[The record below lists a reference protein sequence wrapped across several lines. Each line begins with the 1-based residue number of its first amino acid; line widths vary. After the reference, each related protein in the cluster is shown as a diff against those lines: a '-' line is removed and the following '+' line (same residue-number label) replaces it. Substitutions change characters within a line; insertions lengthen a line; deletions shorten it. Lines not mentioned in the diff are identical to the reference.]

1 MPSWPIHLS
10 IAKKVNEK
18 LKLNKDLFY
27 YGNLIPD
34 VDKNSSIN
42 RYQAHYYDKNLPYF
56 NCPKE
61 HMINIDLFLK
71 DYKDNLSNP
80 LILGY
85 YCHLLADYYYN
96 LKVYTTKWVCDEENN
111 IIGIK
116 LKNNKIIKLDK
127 EDKNKLRKKYKHSD
141 FELYGK
147 YLFNTIEIPTNS
159 EIIKDNIK
167 YLKDNLLTDELVDYR
182 IKYLKTDFIKNNKLT
197 LKERLIKNNYK
208 LFTKTELNKML
219 EECVNLIIE
228 KINDIGELK

>member
-116 LKNNKIIKLDK
+116 LKNNKIVSLDK
-127 EDKNKLRKKYKHSD
+127 EGKKNLRKKYKHGD

-147 YLFNTIEIPTNS
+147 YIFNTIEIPTNS

-208 LFTKTELNKML
+208 IFTKTELDKML
-219 EECVNLIIE
+219 EECVNLIKK

>member
-116 LKNNKIIKLDK
+116 LKNNKIVSLDK
-127 EDKNKLRKKYKHSD
+127 EGKKNLRKKYKHGD

-147 YLFNTIEIPTNS
+147 YIFNTIEIPTNS

-208 LFTKTELNKML
+208 IFTKTESDKML

-228 KINDIGELK
+228 KTNDIGELK

>member
-116 LKNNKIIKLDK
+116 LKNNKIVSLDK
-127 EDKNKLRKKYKHSD
+127 EDKKNLRKKYKHGD

-147 YLFNTIEIPTNS
+147 YIFNTIEIPTNS

-208 LFTKTELNKML
+208 IFTKTELDKML

>member
-1 MPSWPIHLS
+1 MPSWSIHLA

-34 VDKNSSIN
+34 VDRNSPIN
-42 RYQAHYYDKNLPYF
+42 KYKAHYYDNNLPYF

-61 HMINIDLFLK
+61 HMININLFLK
-71 DYKDNLSNP
+71 DYKDDLTNP

-96 LKVYTTKWVCDEENN
+96 LNVYTTKWLYDDKNN

-116 LKNNKIIKLDK
+116 LKNNKIIKIDK
-127 EDKNKLRKKYKHSD
+127 EDKRKLRKKYKHGD

-147 YLFNTIEIPTNS
+147 YLFNTLEIPTNS

-182 IKYLKTDFIKNNKLT
+182 IKYLKTDFKKNNKLT

-208 LFTKTELNKML
+208 LFTKEELDKML
-219 EECVNLIIE
+219 EECVKLIIE
-228 KINDIGELK
+228 KINDIGEIK

>member
-116 LKNNKIIKLDK
+116 LKNNKIVSLDK
-127 EDKNKLRKKYKHSD
+127 EGKKNLRKKYKHGD

-147 YLFNTIEIPTNS
+147 YIFNTIEIPTNS

-182 IKYLKTDFIKNNKLT
+182 IKYLKTYFIKNNKLT

-208 LFTKTELNKML
+208 IFTKTELDKML

-228 KINDIGELK
+228 KTNDIGELK

>member
-42 RYQAHYYDKNLPYF
+42 RYQAHYYDKNLPCF

-116 LKNNKIIKLDK
+116 LKNNKIVSLDK
-127 EDKNKLRKKYKHSD
+127 EGKKKNKKK
-141 FELYGK
+141 
-147 YLFNTIEIPTNS
+147 I
-159 EIIKDNIK
+159 
-167 YLKDNLLTDELVDYR
+167 
-182 IKYLKTDFIKNNKLT
+182 
-197 LKERLIKNNYK
+197 
-208 LFTKTELNKML
+208 
-219 EECVNLIIE
+219 
-228 KINDIGELK
+228 

>member
-116 LKNNKIIKLDK
+116 LKNNKIVSLDK
-127 EDKNKLRKKYKHSD
+127 EGKKNLRKKYKHGD

-147 YLFNTIEIPTNS
+147 YIFNTIEIPTNS

-208 LFTKTELNKML
+208 IFTKTELDKML

-228 KINDIGELK
+228 KTNDIGELK

>member
-1 MPSWPIHLS
+1 MPSWSIHLEV
-10 IAKKVNEK
+10 AKKVNEK

-42 RYQAHYYDKNLPYF
+42 RYNAHYYDKNLPYF
-56 NCPKE
+56 NCPRE

-85 YCHLLADYYYN
+85 YCHLLTDYYYN
-96 LKVYTTKWVCDEENN
+96 LKVYTTKWVCDKDNN

-127 EDKNKLRKKYKHSD
+127 EDKKRLRKKYKHSD

-147 YLFNTIEIPTNS
+147 YIFNTIEIPTNS

-208 LFTKTELNKML
+208 IFTKTELDKML